1 VKWFVKCSFPQ
12 GGNMQ
17 YTILIVEDQ
26 REIRD
31 IVMRYLEREGHHVL
45 TATNGFEA
53 LEIYHQSTVHLLILD
68 IMMPGIDGFDVLK
81 TLREVSS
88 VPVMM
93 LTARM
98 GEEDKI
104 VGFDLGADDYIVKP
118 FSARELVRR
127 VKAILKRCY
136 GEQDQDVL
144 AMGDL
149 TLNLRDMTLFKSG
162 HGVILTAQ
170 EFSVMKVF
178 FQHQNQILTREQ
190 LIENA
195 FGHAYEG
202 VDRNVDSCIK
212 RIRQKIEDDP
222 KNPHFLK
229 TKYGTG
235 YVFGGN
241 YDHT

>member
-1 VKWFVKCSFPQ
+1 
-12 GGNMQ
+12 MQ

-53 LEIYHQSTVHLLILD
+53 FEIYHQTPVHLLILD
-68 IMMPGIDGFDVLK
+68 IMMPGIDGFEVLK
-81 TLREVSS
+81 TLREVSD

-98 GEEDKI
+98 GEEDRI
-104 VGFDLGADDYIVKP
+104 YGFDLGADDYVVKP

-127 VKAILKRCY
+127 VKAILKRSY
-136 GEQDQDVL
+136 DKNEKDVL
-144 AMGDL
+144 TSDGL
-149 TLNLRDMTLFKSG
+149 SLNLQDMTLLKSG
-162 HGVILTAQ
+162 NDIKLTTQ

-178 FQHQNQILTREQ
+178 FEHPNQILSRDQ

-195 FGHAYEG
+195 FGNTYDG
-202 VDRNVDSCIK
+202 FDRNIDSYIK
-212 RIRQKIEDDP
+212 RLRQKIEDDP
-222 KNPHFLK
+222 KNPQFLK
-229 TKYGTG
+229 TKYGAG
-235 YVFGGN
+235 YLFGGD

>member
-1 VKWFVKCSFPQ
+1 
-12 GGNMQ
+12 MQ

-53 LEIYHQSTVHLLILD
+53 LEIYHQNAVHLLILD
-68 IMMPGIDGFDVLK
+68 IMMPGIDGFEVLK
-81 TLREVSS
+81 TLREVSN

-104 VGFDLGADDYIVKP
+104 YGFDLGADDYIVKP

-127 VKAILKRCY
+127 VKAVLKRCY
-136 GEQDQDVL
+136 DAQERDVL
-144 AMGDL
+144 TTDVL
-149 TLNLRDMTLFKSG
+149 SLNLHDMTLLKSG
-162 HGVILTAQ
+162 QGITLTAQ

-178 FQHQNQILTREQ
+178 FEHQNS
-190 LIENA
+190 
-195 FGHAYEG
+195 H
-202 VDRNVDSCIK
+202 
-212 RIRQKIEDDP
+212 
-222 KNPHFLK
+222 
-229 TKYGTG
+229 
-235 YVFGGN
+235 
-241 YDHT
+241 